1 MQVYLS
7 PKPIC
12 PKSLQSMTE
21 FDICYLFTA
30 NNIYSVIIKQLKF
43 THRQQ
48 FVKDCK
54 AGFVSR
60 SARVHFGYEYTLNTQ
75 NIDAFYHHKKIN
87 TKSIS
92 YND

>member
-1 MQVYLS
+1 
-7 PKPIC
+7 
-12 PKSLQSMTE
+12 MTE
-21 FDICYLFTA
+21 FDIRYLFTA

-54 AGFVSR
+54 AGFVCR

-75 NIDAFYHHKKIN
+75 NIDPFYHHKK
-87 TKSIS
+87 
-92 YND
+92 